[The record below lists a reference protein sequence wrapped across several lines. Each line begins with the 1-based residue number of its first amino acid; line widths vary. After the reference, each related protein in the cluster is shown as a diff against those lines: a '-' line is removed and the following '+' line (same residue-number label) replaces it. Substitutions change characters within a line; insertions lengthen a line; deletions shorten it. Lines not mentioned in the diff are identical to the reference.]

1 MDEPVGNSYNGAP
14 TGLVLCPECKGKSDT
29 GLRTCQNS
37 WVPTICGR
45 RVDALAYG
53 DPLFI
58 AKSQ

>member
-29 GLRTCQNS
+29 GLHTCQNC
-37 WVPTICGR
+37 WVPTICGK